1 MGKIAFIFPG
11 QGAQYVGM
19 GQKFYEEFEDSRKYF
34 DKASEVLGFD
44 MTKLCFEENDDINQT
59 AYTQVAIL
67 TVCAAILEQVKK
79 SSVKPDVCAGL
90 SLGEYVALYESQVL
104 SYEDALKTLRKRG
117 ILMQESVPDGEG
129 SMSAV
134 IGMEADKID
143 EICSSTDGI
152 VAVAN
157 YNCPG
162 QIVITGETKAVKAAS
177 EKLTQAGAKR
187 VIPLKVSGPF
197 HSQMLT
203 GAGEELKKV
212 LDETTI
218 NKPQM
223 PYVANVNA
231 EYVDDES
238 VIADLLTKQISSP
251 VRFMQS
257 VEKMIEDGVDTFIE
271 IGPGKTLSSFVKKI
285 NRNVKI
291 INIEN
296 PEDLSKLGEVTAC

>member
-11 QGAQYVGM
+11 QGAQHVGM
-19 GQKFYEEFEDSRKYF
+19 GKKFYDEFEDSRKYF
-34 DKASEVLGFD
+34 DEASRILGFD

-59 AYTQVAIL
+59 EYTQVAIM

-79 SSVKPDVCAGL
+79 TPVKPDVCAGL
-90 SLGEYVALYESQVL
+90 SLGEYVALYECNIL
-104 SYEDALKTLRKRG
+104 SYEDALVTLRKRG
-117 ILMQESVPDGEG
+117 ILMQESVPNGEG

-134 IGMEADKID
+134 IGMESEKID
-143 EICSSTDGI
+143 EICALTDGI
-152 VAVAN
+152 VSVAN

-162 QIVITGETKAVKAAS
+162 QIVITGETKAVSEAS
-177 EKLTQAGAKR
+177 KRLIEAGARR

-197 HSQMLT
+197 HSQMLI

-212 LDETTI
+212 LDETKI
-218 NKPQM
+218 SKPQI

-231 EYVDDES
+231 QYVDEETDI
-238 VIADLLTKQISSP
+238 VNLLTEQISSP

-257 VEKMIEDGVDTFIE
+257 VEKMIENGVDTFIE

-285 NRNVKI
+285 NRDVKV

-296 PEDLSKLGEVTAC
+296 PEDLNKLSEVKAC